1 MNLSL
6 PSPQHWGYEKLGWK
20 ECNILFLIDL
30 YSWHRSPSSD
40 TRSPR
45 LQGLF
50 LPLSSLQSLIYYRT
64 NNRYKKKRFDIKKN
78 LSKIVYFLN
87 FNFLFKNYK
96 ITYLFKFHDFTNFN
110 LQINHFQLV
119 YIIYLKMI
127 TYTNLFYN

>member
-64 NNRYKKKRFDIKKN
+64 NNRYKKKRFDIKK
-78 LSKIVYFLN
+78 KIYQKLFIFLILI
-87 FNFLFKNYK
+87 FYLKT
-96 ITYLFKFHDFTNFN
+96 IRYLFKFHDFINFN